1 MIRQTERRC
10 FMADYE
16 YFIDNLVALYEEYG
30 HRFLVIKNEKVI
42 GAYNSF
48 DDAFAETIKTETLGT
63 FLIQE
68 CVADSAE
75 LIKTFQ
81 GNVSFAM

>member
-1 MIRQTERRC
+1 V
-10 FMADYE
+10 ADYE
-16 YFIDNLVALYEEYG
+16 YFINNLATLYKEYG
-30 HRFLVIKNEKVI
+30 HRFIVIKNEKVI

-48 DDAFAETIKTETLGT
+48 DDAFSETTKTEPLGT

-68 CVADSAE
+68 CVENPAE

-81 GNVSFAM
+81 GNVSFAV

>member
-1 MIRQTERRC
+1 V
-10 FMADYE
+10 ADYE
-16 YFIDNLVALYEEYG
+16 YFINNLAALYKEYG

-42 GAYNSF
+42 SAYNSF
-48 DDAFAETIKTETLGT
+48 DDAFAETIKTEPLGT

-68 CVADSAE
+68 CVADTAE

-81 GNVSFAM
+81 GNVAFAV